1 MQKYLR
7 TWSKMAA
14 VAVLGAAVM
23 LVNGHYAVAAPQD
36 PTAKQDAPA
45 KKQKQVKD
53 NGEYDIYNDVIKD
66 ANPTAPNYKKLLT
79 DLDTWTQK
87 YPNTDYKDERNA
99 YYVQGYAGAGQPGKA
114 LDAVKGLIDGDVP
127 GVKAKLTSGP
137 LILPT
142 LVLAVVSAQQIA
154 STGSPTPDQLAIGD
168 KVSHVLLDYAKEW
181 FVAANKSPG
190 LTDDQWAQGL
200 KQMQDTAN
208 GALLQ
213 IALYPG
219 LSILKPNPKDGPTCA
234 KAEPAFIKALQD
246 RPDSGQI
253 ALQVANTF
261 FCQRAGS
268 PDKLQQAVFEYA
280 RAVVEPQGPPFGLD
294 AANQKTFDDFL
305 TRTYTS
311 LHGSKDGLVE
321 LKEMAKNSPL
331 PPAGF
336 KIKTAGEIALE
347 EQAKF
352 QKDNPQLAMWMG
364 IEGQLSGDGG
374 PAYFEGTLKDADVHG
389 DGAKALKGKVVGMLL
404 KPPDKPAKPT
414 ACNPNELLVAIN
426 LPNQTG
432 DVAKVKLHLEN
443 WALKG
448 KVENGTDVQ
457 WDGVPSAFTKEPF
470 LLTMDVADKTKLDV
484 ATTAC
489 PPPPAKKSAA
499 PAAKKKGGE

>member
-7 TWSKMAA
+7 TWSKIAA
-14 VAVLGAAVM
+14 VAILGAAVM
-23 LVNGHYAVAAPQD
+23 LVNAHYAVAAPQD
-36 PTAKQDAPA
+36 AAKKDTSA

-66 ANPTAPNYKKLLT
+66 ANPQGANYKKLLT

-87 YPNTDYKDERNA
+87 YPATDYKDERDA
-99 YYVQGYAGAGQPGKA
+99 YYVQGYGGTAQPGKA
-114 LDAVKGLIDGDVP
+114 LDAVKGLIADGVP
-127 GVKAKLTSGP
+127 GVKEKLTSAP

-142 LVLAVVSAQQIA
+142 LVLSVVSATQLA
-154 STGSPTPDQLAIGD
+154 STGTPTPDQLDTGA

-181 FVAANKSPG
+181 FVAANKAPG

-219 LSILKPNPKDGPTCA
+219 LSILKPSPRDAPTCA
-234 KAEPAFIKALQD
+234 KAEPALIKALQD
-246 RPDSGQI
+246 YPDSGQI
-253 ALQVANTF
+253 ALQLANTF
-261 FCQRAGS
+261 FCQRAAS
-268 PDKLQQAVFEYA
+268 SDKLQQAVFEYA
-280 RAVVEPQGPPFGLD
+280 RAVVVPQGLPFGLD

-305 TRTYTS
+305 KRTYTS
-311 LHGSKDGLVE
+311 LHGSDQGLAE
-321 LKEMAKNSPL
+321 LKDAAKNSPV

-336 KIKTAGEIALE
+336 KIETAGEIGMKQ
-347 EQAKF
+347 QAEF
-352 QKDNPQLAMWMG
+352 QSKNPQLAMWMG

-374 PAYFEGTLKDADVHG
+374 PAYFDGTLKDADVHG
-389 DGAKALKGKVVGMLL
+389 EGGAKALKGKVVGMLL
-404 KPPDKPAKPT
+404 KPADKPAKPA

-432 DVAKVKLHLEN
+432 ETAKVKLHMADF
-443 WALKG
+443 ALKG

-470 LLTMDVADKTKLDV
+470 LLTMDVTDKAKLDV
-484 ATTAC
+484 ATTPC